1 MDFEKLKKL
10 EQYRS
15 ESYEAAQNFLDVFVG
30 AAADYAK
37 SKRIGID
44 PTTTELTRVSE
55 LACKGMGIPEGALK
69 EKVTEDFIDFMVLLG
84 LAERA

>member
-10 EQYRS
+10 EQHRS
-15 ESYEAAQNFLDVFVG
+15 EAYEDARNFLDVFVG

-37 SKRIGID
+37 SQGIEIN
-44 PTTTELTRVSE
+44 PYTVEVTRVSE
-55 LACKGMGIPEGALK
+55 LACEGLGIPEGALK
-69 EKVTEDFIDFMVLLG
+69 EKVTEDFINFMVLLG